1 MGWGRV
7 GAAVIGGPGTTEGL
21 HADVAGRVVDADVL
35 RAWMASAVP
44 ALEVAR
50 ERIDAVNV
58 FPVADGDTGTNV
70 LLTLRGSVQE
80 AAGLPLDAAG
90 PELLRAVARGALLAA
105 RGNSGV
111 IVSRYLGG
119 LAEAADGALAV
130 ALDRAATAA
139 RAAVHEPEDGTVLTV
154 AAVIAGTTGEAAAR
168 GLGDADALAAGVAAG
183 RTDLA
188 RISAAHPVLRS
199 ARVVDAGACALLV
212 LLDALAGALAG
223 RTEPVD
229 VGWLAEHA
237 PAVLDTDAH
246 LTTDGLFEVMAVLRT
261 GATGAAGPSADTV
274 GAALAQ
280 IGEAVAVV
288 DGDGLFTAHVH
299 TADPATALG
308 LLGLGS
314 GSTSGSGTATVR
326 RLVGASRALVACTDR
341 PALAAPLAL
350 TGAVVL
356 VLPVGGVSIEVART
370 AVDRAVQDAFAPV
383 HTMPV
388 SGAPTVHGVTTV
400 SGAPTVPGCAAVA
413 GPVVVLP
420 GAGLD
425 PAAVRIEAGSARAG
439 ATRVV
444 LTDARD
450 DLRVLVAATAA
461 VLDPDVLADLLGGLH
476 SATADDLEGALDAAE
491 RLLAATWTI
500 GIAASSA
507 DLVAESTTGRAAA
520 LATVHPAPP
529 MDPEALAV
537 SAVTV
542 LLGAGATATDG
553 LDLADRLS
561 ARYPDVPVVV
571 AGPVPD
577 APAYRLAVTGP
588 PTPPEVLP

>member
-1 MGWGRV
+1 M
-7 GAAVIGGPGTTEGL
+7 IGGPGTTRGL
-21 HADVAGRVVDADVL
+21 RTDVAGRVVDADVL
-35 RAWMASAVP
+35 RAWMASAVS

-70 LLTLRGSVQE
+70 LLTLRGAADEV
-80 AAGLPLDAAG
+80 AGLPLDAAG

-111 IVSRYLGG
+111 IVSCYLGG
-119 LAEAADGALAV
+119 LAETAEGALPA

-139 RAAVHEPEDGTVLTV
+139 RAAVYQPEDGTVLTV
-154 AAVIAGTTGEAAAR
+154 AAVVAGTAGEAAAR
-168 GLGDADALAAGVAAG
+168 GLGEADALAAGVAAG

-229 VGWLAEHA
+229 LGWLVEHA
-237 PAVLDTDAH
+237 PAALDTDAH
-246 LTTDGLFEVMAVLRT
+246 RATDGLFEVMAVLR
-261 GATGAAGPSADTV
+261 AGAAGAVGPSADTV
-274 GAALAQ
+274 GAALAE

-308 LLGLGS
+308 LLGLGT
-314 GSTSGSGTATVR
+314 GSAGGSGTATVR

-350 TGAVVL
+350 AGSVVL
-356 VLPVGGVSIEVART
+356 VLPVGGVPIEVART

-388 SGAPTVHGVTTV
+388 LDVVTVPDVM
-400 SGAPTVPGCAAVA
+400 TVPGAMPVPAAMCVPGVMDVV

-425 PAAVRIEAGSARAG
+425 PAAVRVEAGSARTTA
-439 ATRVV
+439 ARVV
-444 LTDARD
+444 LTDASD
-450 DLRVLVAATAA
+450 DLRVLAAATSA
-461 VLDPDVLADLLGGLH
+461 VLDPDVLADLLGGLCA
-476 SATADDLEGALDAAE
+476 ATADDLEGALDAAE
-491 RLLAATWTI
+491 RLLAAGTI
-500 GIAASSA
+500 RLGASTADHAA
-507 DLVAESTTGRAAA
+507 T
-520 LATVHPAPP
+520 LATPPPAPP
-529 MDPEALAV
+529 TDPPALAFP
-537 SAVTV
+537 AVTV
-542 LLGAGATATDG
+542 LLGVGATAEDG
-553 LDLADRLS
+553 RHLADRLS
-561 ARYPDVPVVV
+561 ARHPDVPVVV

-588 PTPPEVLP
+588 PTPTEVLP